1 MTLSPFAFE
10 HDGCFIL
17 PLEELSPRGMSAE
30 LAGALSSRG
39 LLSHAAIELF
49 DAALA
54 RLHDRLS
61 ALHASAPSSHAPP
74 RLLNVLVITAA
85 ETTRPFFQ
93 PLPDMSAVL
102 YAADLDPEASSPEH
116 AAFQLLFAER
126 LGQSKR
132 YGKALL
138 ASLPFLL
145 SLDDE
150 QAAAFIRGA
159 ERATRPDAE
168 MPRRL
173 AALLPRIRTHVLAEG
188 AGLGSAPPEGW
199 GKIQGTGLAID
210 RAFFPELSRLGAEV
224 ESVAGAVATSYL
236 ERQRARVGR
245 HEDDVTSFLRE
256 SRPQVLVLGEDGATL
271 WDPDRPNET
280 DALAGALSSIG
291 DLPAKSLVADL
302 RTIDRVTKQFVETIS
317 DPSALEVPVESME
330 EAGGVFV
337 HHERKLV
344 AYALVQPGLDAR
356 VESAPPVH
364 RLLLAARTAHEWGH
378 LAVDSGFVPI
388 PEKNR
393 RRFDE
398 ASEEL
403 RALFLRIYQR
413 MPASAKPML
422 DEEVAELEKSGTRIE
437 MLPLT
442 RIEDYRSN
450 LVSRRILKAEE
461 LEAYVRVNVRSLAAE
476 PIGVLQKLARYAYE
490 GQYLG
495 LIPMTDPFFYLF
507 SGTYL
512 REELIAS
519 DLVSEAALR
528 ELFHLVGTLCAS
540 YEIDEAKLQ
549 RRSP

>member
-1 MTLSPFAFE
+1 MTVTSFAFD
-10 HDGCFIL
+10 HDGCFLL

-30 LAGALSSRG
+30 LASSLVSRSLLSRG
-39 LLSHAAIELF
+39 AVELF
-49 DAALA
+49 DAALV
-54 RLHDRLS
+54 RLHDRVG
-61 ALHASAPSSHAPP
+61 ALHAAAPGTHAPP
-74 RLLNVLVITAA
+74 RLLNVLCITAA
-85 ETTRPFFQ
+85 DTTRPFFQ
-93 PLPDMSAVL
+93 PLPDMSAVV
-102 YAADLDPEASSPEH
+102 YAADLDPDLSTPEH

-145 SLDDE
+145 SLDE
-150 QAAAFIRGA
+150 AQTAAFIRGA
-159 ERATRPDAE
+159 ERSTRPDAE

-173 AALLPRIRTHVLAEG
+173 AALLPRIRAHALAEG
-188 AGLGSAPPEGW
+188 AGLGATPPDGW
-199 GKIQGTGLAID
+199 GKLQGTGLAID
-210 RAFFPELSRLGAEV
+210 RAFFPELARLGSEV
-224 ESVAGAVATSYL
+224 EAVAGAVATSYL
-236 ERQRARVGR
+236 ERQRRRTGR
-245 HEDDVTSFLRE
+245 HEDDVVTFLRE
-256 SRPQVLVLGEDGATL
+256 SRPQLLVLSEDGETL
-271 WDPDRPNET
+271 WDPDRPTDT
-280 DALAGALSSIG
+280 DALSGALASIG
-291 DLPAKSLVADL
+291 ELPAKSLVADL
-302 RTIDRVTKQFVETIS
+302 TTIDRVTKRFFEAIAE
-317 DPSALEVPVESME
+317 PSALEVPVESLE

-356 VESAPPVH
+356 LEAAPPVH
-364 RLLLAARTAHEWGH
+364 RMLLAARTAHEWGH
-378 LAVDSGFVPI
+378 LAVDSGLVPI

-403 RALFLRIYQR
+403 RALFLRIYGK

-450 LVSRRILKAEE
+450 LIARRILRPEE

-490 GQYLG
+490 SQYLG
-495 LIPMTDPFFYLF
+495 LISMTDPFLYLF

-528 ELFHLVGTLCAS
+528 ELFGLVRTLCTS
-540 YEIDEAKLQ
+540 YEIDEAKLKTKG
-549 RRSP
+549 P

>member
-1 MTLSPFAFE
+1 MTVTSFAFD
-10 HDGCFIL
+10 HDGCFLL

-30 LAGALSSRG
+30 LASELVSRS
-39 LLSHAAIELF
+39 LLSKRAVELF

-54 RLHDRLS
+54 CLHDRLS
-61 ALHASAPSSHAPP
+61 ALHAALPGSHAPP
-74 RLLNVLVITAA
+74 RLLNVLVISDA

-93 PLPDMSAVL
+93 PLPDMSAVI
-102 YAADLDPEASSPEH
+102 YASDLDPETCTPES
-116 AAFQLLFAER
+116 AAFHLLFAER
-126 LGQSKR
+126 LGQTKR

-145 SLDDE
+145 SLDDA

-159 ERATRPDAE
+159 ESATRPDAE

-188 AGLGSAPPEGW
+188 AGLAGAPPEGW

-224 ESVAGAVATSYL
+224 EAVAGAVATSYL
-236 ERQRARVGR
+236 ERQRTRTKS
-245 HEDDVTSFLRE
+245 HENDVVAFLRDA
-256 SRPQVLVLGEDGATL
+256 RPQLLVLSEDGETL
-271 WDPDRPNET
+271 WDPERPTET
-280 DALAGALSSIG
+280 SALAGALASIG
-291 DLPAKSLVADL
+291 ELPAKSLIADL
-302 RTIDRVTKQFVETIS
+302 KTIDRVTKRFFEAIAE
-317 DPSALEVPVESME
+317 PSTLEVPVESME

-356 VESAPPVH
+356 VEAAPPVH
-364 RLLLAARTAHEWGH
+364 RMLLAARTAHEWGH
-378 LAVDSGFVPI
+378 LAVDSGLVPI

-398 ASEEL
+398 ASDEL
-403 RALFLRIYQR
+403 RALFLRIYKK

-422 DEEVAELEKSGTRIE
+422 DEEVAELEKTGTRIE

-450 LVSRRILKAEE
+450 LIARRILRPEE

-476 PIGVLQKLARYAYE
+476 PIGILQKLARYAYE

-495 LIPMTDPFFYLF
+495 LISMTDPLSYLF

-519 DLVSEAALR
+519 DFVSEAALR
-528 ELFHLVGTLCAS
+528 ELFALVRTLCTS
-540 YEIDEAKLQ
+540 YEIDEAKLK
-549 RRSP
+549 R

>member
-1 MTLSPFAFE
+1 MTLTSFAFE
-10 HDGCFIL
+10 HDGCFLL
-17 PLEELSPRGMSAE
+17 PLEELSPRGMSGE
-30 LAGALSSRG
+30 LASAIATRG
-39 LLSHAAIELF
+39 LLSKGAIELF

-54 RLHDRLS
+54 CLHDRLS
-61 ALHASAPSSHAPP
+61 ALHAAAPNSHVPP
-74 RLLNVLVITAA
+74 RLLNILVITAA
-85 ETTRPFFQ
+85 DTTRPFFQ

-102 YAADLDPEASSPEH
+102 YAADLDPDTSTPEH

-145 SLDDE
+145 SLDDAR
-150 QAAAFIRGA
+150 AAAFIHGA

-173 AALLPRIRTHVLAEG
+173 SALLPRIRTHVFAEG
-188 AGLGSAPPEGW
+188 AGQGATPPEGW

-224 ESVAGAVATSYL
+224 EAASGAVATTYL
-236 ERQRARVGR
+236 ERQRRRTAR
-245 HEDDVTSFLRE
+245 HEDDVVTFLRE
-256 SRPQVLVLGEDGATL
+256 SRPQLLVLGEDGTTL
-271 WDPDRPNET
+271 WDPDKPAET
-280 DALAGALSSIG
+280 DALAGALASIG
-291 DLPAKSLVADL
+291 ELPAKSLVLDL
-302 RTIDRVTKQFVETIS
+302 TTIDRVTQRFFETIAEA
-317 DPSALEVPVESME
+317 SALEVPVESME

-356 VESAPPVH
+356 VEAAPPVH

-378 LAVDSGFVPI
+378 LAVDSGLVPI

-403 RALFLRIYQR
+403 RGLFLRIYQK

-422 DEEVAELEKSGTRIE
+422 DEEVADLEKSGTRIE

-450 LVSRRILKAEE
+450 LISRRILRPEE

-476 PIGVLQKLARYAYE
+476 PIGILQKLARYAYE

-495 LIPMTDPFFYLF
+495 LISMTDPFFYLF

-512 REELIAS
+512 REELIAG
-519 DLVSEAALR
+519 DFVSEAALR

-540 YEIDEAKLQ
+540 YEIDETKLK
-549 RRSP
+549 R